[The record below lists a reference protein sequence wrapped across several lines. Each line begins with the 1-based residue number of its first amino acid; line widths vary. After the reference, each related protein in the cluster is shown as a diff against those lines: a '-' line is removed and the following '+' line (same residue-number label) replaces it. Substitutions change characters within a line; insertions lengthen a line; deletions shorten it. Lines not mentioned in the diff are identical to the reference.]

1 MIPKFETM
9 NVKLQFCFLVCL
21 IFVNSLLK
29 GQSVILAVNS
39 TSKTVAQLN
48 ATDGSVINANFIN
61 LNSLNPGTIKGII
74 QVQNK
79 FWISDQTANVIYIC
93 NSDGTYSSTIPAS
106 TGLSNIRGLN
116 VVNNEVWVTVA
127 GAANGATANTIR
139 RFDFTGNPVGT
150 YDTIGSPFDVLDN
163 GSGSVYVTSFNSE
176 GIQTMTYTGTVTGNL
191 VASGILT
198 GVQQIHKTQD
208 GNYIAA
214 VFSNNSSSG
223 NNAGVYLISS
233 ANGNILNKWTV
244 GGARGAIQAGSGNYL
259 YTTGNGVYSLDPS
272 TGTSTQLVAGGYQYL
287 KLINTGTLKTNDA
300 KIENNSVSVYPN
312 PTSGI
317 FYIKSEEKINSAT
330 LYSLIGQVVK
340 TYKNLED
347 KEIKIDIS
355 NLPANTYLLKTETK
369 SGQKT
374 TKIIKK

>member
-1 MIPKFETM
+1 M
-9 NVKLQFCFLVCL
+9 NVKLPFCFLVCL

-61 LNSLNPGTIKGII
+61 LSSLNPGTMKGII

-79 FWISDQTANVIYIC
+79 FWISDQTVNVIYIC

-127 GAANGATANTIR
+127 GAANGATANSIR
-139 RFDFTGNPVGT
+139 RFDFAGNPIGSF
-150 YDTIGSPFDVLDN
+150 DTIGSPFDVLDN
-163 GSGSVYVTSFNSE
+163 GSGSVHVTSFNSE
-176 GIQTMTYTGTVTGNL
+176 GIQTMSYSGTISGNL
-191 VASGILT
+191 VQSGILS
-198 GVQQIHKTQD
+198 GIQQMNKTQD
-208 GNYIAA
+208 GNYIVS
-214 VFSNNSSSG
+214 VFSNNSGSG

-233 ANGNILNKWTV
+233 ANGNIINKWTV
-244 GGARGAIQAGSGNYL
+244 GGARGAIQAGNGNYL

-272 TGTSTQLVAGGYQYL
+272 TGSSTQLVAGGYQYL
-287 KLINTGTLKTNDA
+287 KLINTGTLKTTDV
-300 KIENNSVSVYPN
+300 KKENNYFSVYPN
-312 PTSGI
+312 PTPGI

-330 LYSLIGQVVK
+330 LYSSTGQIVK
-340 TYKNLED
+340 TYKNLENE
-347 KEIKIDIS
+347 EIKIDIS
-355 NLPANTYLLKTETK
+355 DLPANTYLLKTTTK

-374 TKIIKK
+374 SKIIKK